1 MKTNKN
7 KGNENIYRK
16 MLIPGNYL
24 EIPWYVINTRW
35 EQVYFWKS

>member
-16 MLIPGNYL
+16 MLVPGNYL
-24 EIPWYVINTRW
+24 EIPWCDS
-35 EQVYFWKS
+35 KSDRV